1 MDDQQFAFEADTG
14 KILDIVIN
22 SLYSQKEIFLRELIS
37 NASDAVDKRKFAVL
51 GAGDASETFDGE
63 ITITADR
70 KAGTLT
76 ITDNGIGLSAE
87 EMPETLGTIASSGTK
102 AFVESLGEA
111 KEGEELTDQLIGQF
125 GVGFYSAFMVADRIE
140 VVSRRHGAA
149 GAHDGTV
156 TASRAMPLPPA
167 SVMMSG
173 PASSCIFAR
182 RPRNSAR
189 RTHRVSGPKIFRS
202 CRTASHVARRG
213 RGPGTSEQRGRIMDP
228 ASTRHQRG

>member
-37 NASDAVDKRKFAVL
+37 NASDAINKRKFAVL
-51 GAGDASETFDGE
+51 GAGDAGETFDGE

-87 EMPETLGTIASSGTK
+87 EMRETLGTIASSGTK

-149 GAHDGTV
+149 GATRWNSDGQSGYAIAACERDDVGT
-156 TASRAMPLPPA
+156 
-167 SVMMSG
+167 SVILHLRKE
-173 PASSCIFAR
+173 AKEFIEKERIAFL
-182 RPRNSAR
+182 
-189 RTHRVSGPKIFRS
+189 VEIFRS

-213 RGPGTSEQRGRIMDP
+213 R
-228 ASTRHQRG
+228 TRNV